1 MSGFGS
7 KADIDQPLSD
17 HGGGKILASD
27 FAAVVD
33 SVEQRR
39 AMEEYGNE
47 DWVIHA
53 ITSQRFHGTMH
64 TWSGKG
70 YGFIRRNDKQPDVFA
85 HISDVME
92 FMGDQLEVGQRVT
105 FELGQDPKSGKTKA
119 VNVRI
124 S

>member
-1 MSGFGS
+1 M
-7 KADIDQPLSD
+7 L
-17 HGGGKILASD
+17 GKILASD

-39 AMEEYGNE
+39 AMEEYR
-47 DWVIHA
+47 
-53 ITSQRFHGTMH
+53 QRFHGSMH
-64 TWSGKG
+64 TWSGKR
-70 YGFIRRNDKQPDVFA
+70 YGFIRRDDKQPDVFA
-85 HISDVME
+85 HDG

>member
-1 MSGFGS
+1 M
-7 KADIDQPLSD
+7 A
-17 HGGGKILASD
+17 GKIPASD

-33 SVEQRR
+33 AVEQRR

-53 ITSQRFHGTMH
+53 IKSQRFQGTMH

-70 YGFIRRNDKQPDVFA
+70 YGFIRRDDKQQAVFA